1 MRFNTGRLSE
11 RLAAAVENSR
21 DERIMDFYG
30 TGLDADAIM
39 EEAERLAH
47 TILGG
52 AQDVISSESVAEAQ
66 RRLHELF
73 SGPEDEAAEALR
85 RNVMQVMDEVVGES
99 VVEMQATAENRL
111 LRLVLLG
118 ARVAVDWRTADYLR
132 RISRC
137 YLFGLDEQCV
147 ILCRT
152 ALEAAYLH
160 AIPDTDCVKHCPK
173 EPRSGRK
180 RPEYSLRDRIE
191 VADKAGRLDKGQT
204 TFAKDVKNRADDLLH
219 PERTRKILDQNQLD
233 VIVLKTIQVIE
244 ALTRTER
251 GDRTA

>member
-1 MRFNTGRLSE
+1 
-11 RLAAAVENSR
+11 
-21 DERIMDFYG
+21 
-30 TGLDADAIM
+30 
-39 EEAERLAH
+39 
-47 TILGG
+47 
-52 AQDVISSESVAEAQ
+52 
-66 RRLHELF
+66 
-73 SGPEDEAAEALR
+73 
-85 RNVMQVMDEVVGES
+85 
-99 VVEMQATAENRL
+99 
-111 LRLVLLG
+111 
-118 ARVAVDWRTADYLR
+118 
-132 RISRC
+132 
-137 YLFGLDEQCV
+137 
-147 ILCRT
+147 
-152 ALEAAYLH
+152 
-160 AIPDTDCVKHCPK
+160 VKHCPK